1 MKTHSKHTALL
12 LVFLVVVLV
21 FSVGALLGCAVFSPE
36 KEVKVLDSKYDS
48 ITGVDFESGS
58 VITHYNYDESGKITS
73 TSQSTNFPVA
83 NINFCNSLFEY
94 DDQGRLIKVSNAFEQ
109 YDWNIGNTEE
119 FAYDDSGKCSSYT
132 YTITSQGTGS
142 QQYSYEY
149 DSSGAIDSGSVT
161 SYLGPQDIEGATSLS
176 WSYLNNGLIE
186 SVTSSGMLGFSI
198 DEGLSN
204 EQERTFCYR
213 DKYGATS
220 VLYFDE
226 TGLLTGVD
234 TASSA
239 GTHRTTYEY
248 KTIIVDSREYI
259 PTVYSNP
266 TGFDVQW
273 KPQYSEREISNI
285 VNR

>member
-1 MKTHSKHTALL
+1 MKTCSKHTALL
-12 LVFLVVVLV
+12 LVFLAAALV
-21 FSVGALLGCAVFSPE
+21 FSAGALLGCAAFSSE
-36 KEVKVLDSKYDS
+36 KEVKVIDNKYDS
-48 ITGVDFESGS
+48 IPGVDFESGS

-119 FAYDDSGKCSSYT
+119 FAYDDSGRCSSYT
-132 YTITSQGTGS
+132 FTVTSQGTGT

-149 DSSGAIDSGSVT
+149 DSSGVIDSGSVT
-161 SYLGPQDIEGATSLS
+161 SYLGPQDIEGTTSLS
-176 WSYLNNGLIE
+176 WAYKDSGLIE
-186 SVTSSGMLGFSI
+186 SVSSSGMLGFSI
-198 DEGLSN
+198 DEGLSD
-204 EQERTFCYR
+204 EQSRTFCYK
-213 DKYGATS
+213 DKYGVTS

-226 TGLLTGVD
+226 AGLLTGID
-234 TASSA
+234 TASST

>member
-1 MKTHSKHTALL
+1 MKTCSKHTALL
-12 LVFLVVVLV
+12 LVFLTVALV
-21 FSVGALLGCAVFSPE
+21 FSASVLLGCAVFSPE
-36 KEVKVLDSKYDS
+36 KEVKVLDYKYDS
-48 ITGVDFESGS
+48 ISGVDFESGS
-58 VITHYNYDESGKITS
+58 VITHYNYDDSGKITS
-73 TSQSTNFPVA
+73 TSQSTNFPAA
-83 NINFCNSLFEY
+83 NINLCNSIFEY
-94 DDQGRLIKVSNAFEQ
+94 DEQGRLIKVSNAFEQ

-149 DSSGAIDSGSVT
+149 DSSGVIDSGSVT
-161 SYLGPQDIEGATSLS
+161 SCLGQQDIEGTTSLS

-186 SVTSSGMLGFSI
+186 SVTSSGILGFSI

-226 TGLLTGVD
+226 TELLIGID
-234 TASSA
+234 AISST

-248 KTIIVDSREYI
+248 KTIVVDSREYI

-273 KPQYSEREISNI
+273 KPQYSDREISNMI
-285 VNR
+285 R